1 MKSTEIKDLK
11 LRANIFRQQIL
22 EMIVKNKDSHI
33 ASAFSLVEILVSLYY
48 KILKINP
55 KNPEWEN
62 RDRFILSKGHGG
74 AALYVTLA
82 EKGFFP
88 KSVLDTLCQP
98 KSILGGHPDML
109 KIPGIEASTGSLGHG
124 LPIAI
129 GISLAAKTD
138 RKNYRT
144 YCLVGDG
151 ECQEGTI
158 WEAAMCAPQHKLDNL
173 TVIVDYNKLQICGP
187 VSEIVNLE
195 PFSEKWKSFGWEAV
209 EVDGHNIEEMISTLK
224 KVPFKKDKPSVII
237 AHTVKGKG
245 VSYMENVTKWH
256 SMLPDIEQLKQAKKE
271 LKDDEIEIIEN

>member
-1 MKSTEIKDLK
+1 MKPTEIKDLK
-11 LRANIFRQQIL
+11 LKANIFRQRIL
-22 EMIVKNKDSHI
+22 DMIVKNKDSHI

-48 KILKINP
+48 KILNIDP
-55 KNPEWEN
+55 KNPEWED

-74 AALYVTLA
+74 ATLYVTLA

-109 KIPGIEASTGSLGHG
+109 RIPGVEASTGSLGHG

-138 RKNYRT
+138 QKSYRT

-158 WEAAMCAPQHKLDNL
+158 WEAAMCAAQHKLDNL
-173 TVIVDYNKLQICGP
+173 TAIVDYNKLQICGP
-187 VSEIVNLE
+187 VSDIVNLE
-195 PFSEKWKSFGWEAV
+195 PFLEKWKSFGWETV
-209 EVDGHNIEEMISTLK
+209 EIDGHNIEEIVSTLK
-224 KVPFKKDKPSVII
+224 KVPFKKDKPSAII

-256 SMLPDIEQLKQAKKE
+256 SMLPDIEELKQAKKE
-271 LKDDEIEIIEN
+271 LKDSEIKIIEN